1 MITSDYGMISPDLGT
16 QQNRKVLFMQ
26 KLNFVLA
33 FALAFFAGCT
43 DTAEDAVDCGC
54 AAPVAAAVE
63 AAEAPAA
70 EVAPAAPAAEA
81 VMSEA
86 PVVEAAPVV
95 APAAPV
101 AAPVVV
107 ESH

>member
-1 MITSDYGMISPDLGT
+1 
-16 QQNRKVLFMQ
+16 MQ

-43 DTAEDAVDCGC
+43 DTAEEAVDCGC
-54 AAPVAAAVE
+54 APPAAAAEVVEAPV
-63 AAEAPAA
+63 A

-86 PVVEAAPVV
+86 PAVEAAPVEV
-95 APAAPV
+95 PA
-101 AAPVVV
+101 AAPVV